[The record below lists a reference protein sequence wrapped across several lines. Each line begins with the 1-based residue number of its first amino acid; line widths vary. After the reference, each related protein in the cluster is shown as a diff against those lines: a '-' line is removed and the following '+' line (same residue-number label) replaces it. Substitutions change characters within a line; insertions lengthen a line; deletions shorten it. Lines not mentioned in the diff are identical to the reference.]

1 MIARLRIRRGKPGE
15 APRYDE
21 LDVPFE
27 PGASVLDGL
36 LWLRRTVDPSLAV
49 RFSCINANV
58 CKECT
63 MLVDGAVAYA
73 CTARL
78 KEGITTLEPLPGKPL
93 VRDLVTDT
101 LSPRERLAP
110 D

>member
-15 APRYDE
+15 AARWE
-21 LDVPFE
+21 EHEVPFE

-36 LWLRRTVDPSLAV
+36 MWLRRAVEPSLAF

-63 MLVDGAVAYA
+63 MLNDGTTEYA

-78 KEGITTLEPLPGKPL
+78 KEGVTVLEPLAGKAL

-101 LSPRERLAP
+101 LSPRERL
-110 D
+110 